1 MSTPEG
7 PESAGRGMSAEHSP
21 LPWRAFMPWRGDM
34 RSDPSYVQ
42 AYVVEGPSGP
52 NSRNVLTRYG
62 LGATDADWAVVKAN
76 AAFIVKAVNNH
87 DALLA
92 SLKEM
97 HAFAAACMR
106 VVVKPEHAAC
116 AAALD
121 AEVAAAGIADGFGV
135 RAQEALEKATVTHG

>member
-1 MSTPEG
+1 MSTTEG
-7 PESAGRGMSAEHSP
+7 PESAGRGMSPHSE
-21 LPWRAFMPWRGDM
+21 LPWSWNGRVSGNGLCHINSHTRTI
-34 RSDPSYVQ
+34 VQ
-42 AYVVEGPSGP
+42 VWDFPEA
-52 NSRNVLTRYG
+52 
-62 LGATDADWAVVKAN
+62 AAN
-76 AAFIVKAVNNH
+76 ADLIVRAVNNH

-121 AEVAAAGIADGFGV
+121 AEVAAAGIAEGFGI
-135 RAQEALEKATVTHG
+135 RAQEAIEKATVTHG

>member
-1 MSTPEG
+1 VSNPEG

-21 LPWRAFMPWRGDM
+21 GPWEASIDPPNRNGVGSIFIRPAGTGYLIAHLTSAKGWGQTDPAQRA
-34 RSDPSYVQ
+34 
-42 AYVVEGPSGP
+42 E
-52 NSRNVLTRYG
+52 
-62 LGATDADWAVVKAN
+62 AN
-76 AAFIVKAVNNH
+76 ARLIAAAP
-87 DALLA
+87 DLLA
-92 SLKEM
+92 SLQEL

-121 AEVAAAGIADGFGV
+121 AEVAAAGIAEGFGI